1 MPSPRM
7 LFALVHVI
15 GILCPPGAWAGP
27 PFLTDDPEPVKFK
40 HWEFYTAA
48 EWTGARSSASG
59 TLPHIEVNYGVLPN
73 VQLHTI
79 VPAVLAWTR
88 REGVAYGFGDI
99 ELGVK
104 LRFVDEGEWC
114 PQIGIFPLVDLP
126 TGSKRRG
133 LGAGALQS
141 LLPLWLQKSFGPWTT
156 YGGGG
161 LKLAPDPNAIVLGWL
176 VQRDL
181 SKKFTL
187 GLETYI
193 TAPLNGDVV
202 QVQMN
207 LGTIINF
214 SCLHH
219 LLCSLGPSF
228 GSDSAMQA
236 YLAYQLTI

>member
-1 MPSPRM
+1 M

-15 GILCPPGAWAGP
+15 GIVCPTGAWAGP

-48 EWTGARSSASG
+48 KWTGARSSASG

-79 VPAVLAWTR
+79 VPAVLAWTQ
-88 REGVAYGFGDI
+88 REGVAYGLGDI

-104 LRFVDEGEWC
+104 LRFVDEGEWR

-126 TGSKRRG
+126 TGSKQRG
-133 LGAGALQS
+133 LGTGAVQS

-161 LKLAPDPNAIVLGWL
+161 LKSA
-176 VQRDL
+176 
-181 SKKFTL
+181 
-187 GLETYI
+187 
-193 TAPLNGDVV
+193 
-202 QVQMN
+202 
-207 LGTIINF
+207 
-214 SCLHH
+214 HH
-219 LLCSLGPSF
+219 LMRRPSLSATSRVCARPRATRRLC
-228 GSDSAMQA
+228 QA
-236 YLAYQLTI
+236 STRSRRPLW